1 MMELLLIFG
10 FAMLSYI
17 YGGYLMLLRVLANL
31 IQNRKDSDAED
42 RNEYPFVTVLITVF
56 NEADKIE
63 ERIQN
68 VLECVYPEN
77 RLEILVASDG
87 STDGTDAKV
96 LSFGDRRVRLFR
108 PDHRVGKSDTQNQ
121 AIGHA
126 LGEIIVFTDADTRFD
141 KKFLVEIV
149 RPFINPQVGG
159 VDGHLL
165 FVTNQGSDISQ
176 SQSMYWKQELEI
188 RILESRMG
196 LLAVASGACLA
207 IRRFLFRPIPAT
219 VGEDCVIPLD
229 VVSQGYRMVHT
240 EKAVAYDWMDHTS
253 AGEFSTRA
261 RMTLRNWQGTWLYP
275 GLLNPLRNPRIA
287 FALWSHKLLRWLSP
301 IFLLLWLGS
310 SFAVLVSGD
319 GMFRCFGLPGVI
331 FALLGVI
338 GALANYAG
346 KSVRIASAIYS
357 FFLANSGFFVGVFR
371 ALLGG
376 KIIAYR

>member
-1 MMELLLIFG
+1 MMELLLIFS
-10 FAMLSYI
+10 FTMLFYV
-17 YGGYLMLLRVLANL
+17 YGGYLVLLRVLAPFM
-31 IQNRKDSDAED
+31 QDRESSEAED
-42 RNEYPFVTVLITVF
+42 RMEYPFVTVLITVF
-56 NEADKIE
+56 NEVEKIE
-63 ERIQN
+63 GRIEN
-68 VLECVYPEN
+68 VLECEYPES

-96 LSFGDRRVRLFR
+96 LSFGDTRVRLFR
-108 PDHRVGKSDTQNQ
+108 PDQREGKSDTQNQ

-141 KKFLVEIV
+141 KQFLVEIV
-149 RPFINPQVGG
+149 RPFRDPQVGG
-159 VDGHLL
+159 GDGHLL
-165 FVTNQGSDISQ
+165 FETAQDSDISQ
-176 SQSMYWKQELEI
+176 SQSIYWKQELEI
-188 RILESRMG
+188 RILESRMKM
-196 LLAVASGACLA
+196 LAVASGACLA
-207 IRRFLFRPIPAT
+207 VRRFLFRPIPPF

-229 VVSQGYRMVHT
+229 VVSQGYRMVHV
-240 EKAVAYDWMDHTS
+240 EKAVAYDWMDHSS
-253 AGEFSTRA
+253 AGEFSTRV

-301 IFLLLWLGS
+301 VFLLLWLGS
-310 SFAVLVSGD
+310 SFAVIVSGD
-319 GMFRCFGLPGVI
+319 GMFRYLGLPGVI
-331 FALLGVI
+331 FTLLGVI

-376 KIIAYR
+376 KIVAYR